1 MRERGVGLSDALA
14 YVAMKRNPLAE
25 VYSFDRDFDKF
36 GDIRRVTA

>member
-14 YVAMKRNPLAE
+14 YVAMKRNSLAE
-25 VYSFDRDFDKF
+25 VYSFDRDFKF